1 MDIFSSLN
9 EEQLEAVQTI
19 DGFVRVIAGAGSG
32 KTRALAHRFAFLVNE
47 IGVMPTNI
55 MCVTFTNKAA
65 NEMKRRI
72 RRLIGDN
79 DCGYVCTFHGFCVSL
94 LKEDGH
100 YIHYPKSFVI
110 LDSEDTEAVLRDIY
124 EENGFTL
131 RDAPM
136 ARVKEHIGYC
146 KCKKYPNYYEYL
158 VSSDINKAFD
168 KYRSESDTLDK
179 IFWAFVYYQ
188 RRLLALDYDD
198 LIILTLFILNDNSE
212 IKLKWQKR
220 LEYIMVDE
228 FQDIDAQQYALV
240 DILSAYHKNLFVVGD
255 PDQTIYSWRGA
266 NIRFINDYDKVFPNV
281 KTIVLNKNYRSTA
294 DILDVSN
301 SLIKN
306 NIDRIP
312 KELISVRGRD
322 LPVEYNHAKTSEL
335 EAKWIADK
343 IKELVSKGVQ
353 YSDIAILYR
362 AHYLTR
368 PIEEQFIKD
377 KIVYTLYSGVQ
388 FYARKEI
395 KDVLSYMR
403 LVVYKDDISFKRI
416 VNVPKRNIGKAK
428 MQLINNYAVQN
439 NCTLYGA
446 LSDLAQTDAFKSS
459 KAKEFVELI
468 DKYSTEYKEL
478 SLTDFIARLLNDSG
492 YEEYLRTE
500 GQQDRLDNLAE
511 LKKSIN
517 DFEFSYGEDLTAED
531 YLQSIALYTNAD
543 LAENKNSVKMM
554 TIHTAKG
561 LEFPYVFVAGLSEG
575 IFPSKKTKDRSGMEE
590 ERRLAYVAF
599 TRAEKGLFL
608 TDAEGYNVDGAFR
621 YPSRFIF
628 NVERNYLKYVTE
640 LDSALISEANA
651 IISQSERDLD
661 FDKNNLPFKAGDRIC
676 HRIMGAGTILEVL
689 IDENVYVIK
698 FDKVAAEKRINVK
711 VPLSAEK

>member
-1 MDIFSSLN
+1 MDILKDLN
-9 EEQLEAVQTI
+9 EEQLAAVETI
-19 DGFVRVIAGAGSG
+19 DGCVRVIAGAGSG

-47 IGVMPTNI
+47 VGVMPSNI

-65 NEMKRRI
+65 NEMKKRI

-79 DCGYVCTFHGFCVSL
+79 DCGYVCTFHGFCVAL

-100 YIHYPKSFVI
+100 YIHYPQSFVI
-110 LDSEDTEAVLRDIY
+110 LDSEDTDAVLKDIY

-131 RDAPM
+131 RDAPI
-136 ARVKEHIGYC
+136 ARIKDHIGYC
-146 KCKKYPNYYEYL
+146 KCRKYPDYYTYL
-158 VSSDINKAFD
+158 IDSDMNKALERY
-168 KYRSESDTLDK
+168 KTELDTSDK

-188 RRLLALDYDD
+188 RRLLAIDYDD
-198 LIILTLFILNDNSE
+198 LINLSLFILSDNNE
-212 IKLKWQKR
+212 IRLKWQKR

-228 FQDIDAQQYALV
+228 FQDIDVQQYSLV
-240 DILSAYHKNLFVVGD
+240 RILSAYHNNLFVVGD
-255 PDQTIYSWRGA
+255 PDQTIYTWRGA
-266 NIRFINDYDKVFPNV
+266 NIRFINDFDKEFKDT
-281 KTIVLNKNYRSTA
+281 KTIILNKNYRSST

-306 NIDRIP
+306 NVERIP
-312 KELISVRGRD
+312 KELVSVKGRD
-322 LPVEYNHAKTSEL
+322 IPVEYNHAKTSEL
-335 EAKWIADK
+335 EAKWIADT
-343 IKELVSKGVQ
+343 IKELVKNGAQ

-368 PIEEQFIKD
+368 PIEEVFIKD

-395 KDVLSYMR
+395 KDVLSYLR
-403 LVVYKDDISFKRI
+403 LAVYKDDLSFKRI

-428 MQLINNYAVQN
+428 MQIITKYALQN
-439 NCTLYGA
+439 NCTLYSA
-446 LSDLAQTDAFKSS
+446 LVDLAESDVFKGS

-468 DKYSTEYKEL
+468 EKYSTEYREL
-478 SLTDFIARLLNDSG
+478 SLIDFIARLLNDSG

-500 GQQDRLDNLAE
+500 GEQDRLDNLAE

-517 DFEFSYGEDLTAED
+517 DFEFTYGEELTAED

-543 LAENKNSVKMM
+543 VKQNANSVKMM

-561 LEFPYVFVAGLSEG
+561 LEFPYVFVAGMSEG
-575 IFPSKKTKDRSGMEE
+575 IFPSKKTKDRAGMEE

-599 TRAEKGLFL
+599 TRAEKGLYI
-608 TDAEGYNVDGAFR
+608 TDAEGYNIDGGFR

-628 NVERNYLKYVTE
+628 NIEKKCLKYINE
-640 LDSALISEANA
+640 LDPALVGEANA
-651 IISQSERDLD
+651 FISQSERELD
-661 FDKNNLPFKAGDRIC
+661 FDKNNLPFKAGDRIV
-676 HRIMGAGTILEVL
+676 HRIMGAGTILDVL
-689 IDENVYVIK
+689 LDENVYLIK
-698 FDKVAAEKRINVK
+698 FDKLTAEKRINIK
-711 VPLSAEK
+711 VPLSVG

>member
-1 MDIFSSLN
+1 MDILKDLN
-9 EEQLEAVQTI
+9 EEQRAAVETI

-32 KTRALAHRFAFLVNE
+32 KTRALAHRFGFLVNE
-47 IGVMPTNI
+47 VGVMPSNI

-65 NEMKRRI
+65 NEMKKRI

-110 LDSEDTEAVLRDIY
+110 LDSEDTDAVLKDIY

-131 RDAPM
+131 RDAPI
-136 ARVKEHIGYC
+136 ARVKDHIGYC
-146 KCKKYPNYYEYL
+146 KCKKYPDYYNYL
-158 VSSDINKAFD
+158 IDSDMNKAFERY
-168 KYRSESDTLDK
+168 KTENDTLDK
-179 IFWAFVYYQ
+179 IFWAFIYYQ

-198 LIILTLFILNDNSE
+198 LIILALFILNDNNE
-212 IKLKWQKR
+212 IRLKWQKR

-228 FQDIDAQQYALV
+228 FQDIDAQQYSLV
-240 DILSAYHKNLFVVGD
+240 RILSAYHNNLFVVGD

-266 NIRFINDYDKVFPNV
+266 NIRFINDFDKEFINTR
-281 KTIVLNKNYRSTA
+281 TIILNKNYRSST

-301 SLIKN
+301 SLIKHN
-306 NIDRIP
+306 VERIP
-312 KELISVRGRD
+312 KELVSLRGRD
-322 LPVEYNHAKTSEL
+322 IPVEYDHAKTSEL

-343 IKELVSKGVQ
+343 IKKLVNGGVQ

-368 PIEEQFIKD
+368 PIEEVFIKD
-377 KIVYTLYSGVQ
+377 KIAYTLYSGVQ

-395 KDVLSYMR
+395 KDVLSYLR
-403 LVVYKDDISFKRI
+403 LVVYKDDLSFKRI

-428 MQLINNYAVQN
+428 MQIITNYALQN
-439 NCTLYGA
+439 NCTFYAA
-446 LSDLAQTDAFKSS
+446 LVDLAESDLFKGS
-459 KAKEFVELI
+459 KAKEFVAII
-468 DKYSTEYKEL
+468 DKYSAEYREL
-478 SLTDFIARLLNDSG
+478 SLTDLIARLLNDSG
-492 YEEYLRTE
+492 YEEYLRTDGE
-500 GQQDRLDNLAE
+500 QDRLDNLAE

-517 DFEFSYGEDLTAED
+517 DFEFTYGEELTAED

-543 LAENKNSVKMM
+543 VDQNKNSVKMM

-575 IFPSKKTKDRSGMEE
+575 IFPSKKTKDRAGMEE

-599 TRAEKGLFL
+599 TRAEKGLYL
-608 TDAEGYNVDGAFR
+608 TDAEGYNIDGGFR

-628 NVERNYLKYVTE
+628 NVEKKCLKYINE
-640 LDSALISEANA
+640 LDPALVGEANA

-661 FDKNNLPFKAGDRIC
+661 FDKNDLPFKAGDRII
-676 HRIMGAGTILEVL
+676 HRIMGAGTILDVL
-689 IDENVYVIK
+689 PDENVYLIK
-698 FDKVAAEKRINVK
+698 FDKVAAEKRINIK
-711 VPLSAEK
+711 VPLSAE